1 MKPLI
6 PIAPALSA
14 LCLLLATP
22 EAVHAQKSKDVKVTF
37 EDVKKRCPEKELKD
51 KLRLSVTRFNV
62 TTRNAPS
69 ELGANMATMLE
80 SALHEVGCFNVLE
93 SMDNVGDLKQEL
105 AGNEDLK
112 GGTAGRRG
120 QMLVAKVVVTGEVT
134 EYNQGSKGVSVG
146 PYQNKSGIVRLGF
159 IVKMLNPETRETL
172 WQESVNVEG
181 ESSGSSSVGVGIP
194 FGPRMNFGSSMKDN
208 PALANALEQGVL
220 RASELLVN
228 NYEKLPAEILS
239 NVETNTTQV
248 TVAGVDYGGVVALA
262 STLSAVPGVKVVEK
276 SLADGVGKVTLS
288 HEGSTSDLLDKIYG
302 SLASSYTVGK
312 VENGVIA
319 LARK

>member
-1 MKPLI
+1 MNTLLRTAIIAAPLG
-6 PIAPALSA
+6 
-14 LCLLLATP
+14 LLLVLP
-22 EAVHAQKSKDVKVTF
+22 HPSCAQKGKDVKVTF
-37 EDVKKRCPEKELKD
+37 EDVKKRCPEKPLKD

-62 TTRNAPS
+62 TTRNSPP

-80 SALHEVGCFNVLE
+80 AALHEVGCFNVLE

-120 QMLVAKVVVTGEVT
+120 QMLAAKVVVTGEVT
-134 EYNQGSKGVSVG
+134 EYTPGTKGVSIG
-146 PYQNKSGIVRLGF
+146 PYQGKSGTVQLGF

-172 WQESVNVEG
+172 WQESVNVVG
-181 ESSGSSSVGVGIP
+181 ESSSSSSVGVGIP

-220 RASELLVN
+220 RASELLVG
-228 NYEKLPAEILS
+228 NYEQLPAEILS
-239 NVETNTTQV
+239 NVETSNTEV
-248 TVAGVDYGGVVALA
+248 SVAGVDYGGVVALA
-262 STLSAVPGVKVVEK
+262 GTLGAVPGVKVMEK
-276 SLADGVGKVTLS
+276 KINGSVGRVILS
-288 HEGSTSDLLDKIYG
+288 HEGSTSDLLDRIYG
-302 SLASSYTVGK
+302 SLASSYTVGT
-312 VENGVIA
+312 VDNGVIA